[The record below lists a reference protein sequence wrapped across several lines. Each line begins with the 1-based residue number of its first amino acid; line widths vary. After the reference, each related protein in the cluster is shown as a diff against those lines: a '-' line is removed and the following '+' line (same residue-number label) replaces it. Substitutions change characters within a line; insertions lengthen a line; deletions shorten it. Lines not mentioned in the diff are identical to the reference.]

1 VRLRL
6 TTSRQR
12 FFVHLLLSA
21 IGSTAVFALVIA
33 AAMFAPLIARM
44 QSGVPSSSEMLVLA
58 DRMLTLHAR
67 YWPVVFMS
75 LAAVCMTSLL
85 LFERM
90 TAPLVRFL
98 RCFQSITNG
107 ELPNPIHIRRGD
119 YLTDEA
125 ECLNTMMASLGVFL
139 NDLRDHS
146 DAIMARSPSSSR
158 AVATA
163 RANTLACTSPSS
175 SNSTNRYRIPSP
187 DSAAR
192 PRGARAPDES
202 AASLEYR
209 RHHTARTDHRPR
221 NHRNACCTRTG

>member
-1 VRLRL
+1 VIIRL
-6 TTSRQR
+6 TSARR
-12 FFVHLLLSA
+12 KFLVHLLLAA

-33 AAMFAPLIARM
+33 AALFAPLIARM

-75 LAAVCMTSLL
+75 LAAVCVSSLL

-119 YLTDEA
+119 YLADESQ
-125 ECLNTMMASLGVFL
+125 CLNTMMASLGVFL
-139 NDLRDHS
+139 NDLIDHS
-146 DAIMARSPSSSR
+146 DAIHDALAELVARDRDRPSEHL
-158 AVATA
+158 AVHIAQLEALDKSLHDALA
-163 RANTLACTSPSS
+163 RFHKAPPRSL
-175 SNSTNRYRIPSP
+175 
-187 DSAAR
+187 SA
-192 PRGARAPDES
+192 
-202 AASLEYR
+202 
-209 RHHTARTDHRPR
+209 
-221 NHRNACCTRTG
+221 